1 MKVEKNLDPT
11 SLVARIIAELQASP
25 EAQQL
30 LLRALLT
37 NEFLGVP
44 ARLDRIEKDVAEL
57 KVDVAQ
63 LKTDMAEVKTDMAE
77 VKTDVAQ
84 LKTNVAEVK
93 TTVDVLQIDVA
104 WLKGSDLENRLHRK
118 IGPLLSQ
125 ALGLKRL
132 AIVQA
137 PVQIPASDFRDEIED
152 AVDDGRITDRQLAR
166 LNDTDA
172 ILHAQ
177 HRADRTPVWIAVEAS
192 HTVHGGDINR
202 ARASADALQA
212 VFRTEAMAV
221 ATGYR
226 ISAANAERAK
236 AAGVEYLE
244 VSPPRRA

>member
-25 EAQQL
+25 EAQRL

-44 ARLDRIEKDVAEL
+44 ARLDRIEKDV
-57 KVDVAQ
+57 
-63 LKTDMAEVKTDMAE
+63 AE

-177 HRADRTPVWIAVEAS
+177 HRADRMPVWIAVEAS

-244 VSPPRRA
+244 VSPPRRD

>member
-1 MKVEKNLDPT
+1 MTVKKNLDPT

-63 LKTDMAEVKTDMAE
+63 LKTD
-77 VKTDVAQ
+77 VAQ
-84 LKTNVAEVK
+84 IKTNVAEVK

-132 AIVQA
+132 AVVQA

-212 VFRTEAMAV
+212 VFRTEAGGPSHGAI
-221 ATGYR
+221 GR
-226 ISAANAERAK
+226 H
-236 AAGVEYLE
+236 
-244 VSPPRRA
+244 RRAHRASRPLDASPAGLRQARVAA

>member
-1 MKVEKNLDPT
+1 MTVKKNLDPT

-25 EAQQL
+25 EAQRL

-63 LKTDMAEVKTDMAE
+63 LKTDM
-77 VKTDVAQ
+77 
-84 LKTNVAEVK
+84 AEVK

-177 HRADRTPVWIAVEAS
+177 HRADRTLVWIAVEAS

-212 VFRTEAMAV
+212 VFRTEAVAV